1 MGNARLPIG
10 PVPAEGSLSVK
21 RALACL
27 TVILLWLASPGT
39 ARASAERSPALP
51 NSIAAI
57 GDSIS
62 QAADVCCFYGDH
74 PGKSWSTG
82 GDADSISSHYERIL
96 AGNPGIGGNN
106 FNDAVSGAKMSDAAG
121 QATQAVGKGAEYVT
135 ILMGG
140 NDVCTPTI
148 DSMTSVEDF
157 RTQFQSAMS
166 TLESGLPADA
176 HIFVSSIPNI
186 YRLWK
191 IFHIN
196 PLAQLVWAA
205 EQICQSM
212 LSPSNSAAD
221 RRTVLQRE
229 LAFNGVLA
237 EVCAQYANC
246 LYDGGAGFGYQFATK
261 DVSKL
266 DYFHPSVS
274 GQANLAQISW
284 TASWWPGI
292 GA

>member
-1 MGNARLPIG
+1 
-10 PVPAEGSLSVK
+10 VK
-21 RALACL
+21 RALASL

-39 ARASAERSPALP
+39 AGASAERSPALP

-74 PGKSWSTG
+74 PGKSWSIG

-121 QATQAVGKGAEYVT
+121 QATQAVGQGAEYVT

-157 RTQFQSAMS
+157 RAQFQSAMS
-166 TLESGLPADA
+166 ILESGLPADA

-191 IFHIN
+191 IFHDN

-205 EQICQSM
+205 AQICQSM

-229 LAFNGVLA
+229 LDFNGVLA

-246 LYDGGAGFGYQFATK
+246 LYDGRAGFGYQFATK